1 MNHYRPSSLGR
12 LVLLTVPLLLA
23 VAAPVRAQHQVTT
36 SRMYPITGG
45 HTYSPP
51 APCSC
56 VSGPSDFVTL
66 SGVIHV
72 LTRVQPGLTGMIETH
87 ASLIDVTGVGA
98 TGCPYRAVGA
108 ARLASNSPPFQVFT
122 GTYDLIPPPACPHT
136 PIQVNGD
143 ILFNDDGT
151 QADTG
156 SFFTFDVAR

>member
-1 MNHYRPSSLGR
+1 MNHYRPSPRGR

-87 ASLIDVTGVGA
+87 ANLIDVTGVGA

>member
-1 MNHYRPSSLGR
+1 MNHYRPSPRGR
-12 LVLLTVPLLLA
+12 LVLLTVPLLLTL
-23 VAAPVRAQHQVTT
+23 AAPVRAQHQVTT

-51 APCSC
+51 AACSC

-87 ASLIDVTGVGA
+87 ANLIDVTGVGA

-136 PIQVNGD
+136 AIQVNGD

-151 QADTG
+151 QADNG
-156 SFFTFDVAR
+156 SFFSFDVAR

>member
-1 MNHYRPSSLGR
+1 MNHYRPSPRGR

-87 ASLIDVTGVGA
+87 ANLIDVTGVGA

-122 GTYDLIPPPACPHT
+122 GTYDLIPPPSWSPH
-136 PIQVNGD
+136 PDPGEWGHSLQ
-143 ILFNDDGT
+143 
-151 QADTG
+151 
-156 SFFTFDVAR
+156 R